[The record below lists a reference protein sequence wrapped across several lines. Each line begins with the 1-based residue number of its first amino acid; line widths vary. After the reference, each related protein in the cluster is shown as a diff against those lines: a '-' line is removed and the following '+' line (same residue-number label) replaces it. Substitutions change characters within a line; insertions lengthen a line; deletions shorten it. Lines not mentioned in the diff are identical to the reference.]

1 MDNGLSPRFE
11 FGERIRIHRVI
22 HKVSGVYHNL
32 VDDIFEYR
40 LGFLKNGMSDQDLI
54 HTINKVSE
62 FLNLSVTITK
72 E

>member
-1 MDNGLSPRFE
+1 MKMY
-11 FGERIRIHRVI
+11 RITYKSAYYDRSEDIKRIAE
-22 HKVSGVYHNL
+22 L
-32 VDDIFEYR
+32 W

-54 HTINKVSE
+54 HTINKISE